1 VTRAARRSIAAAI
14 LASVRR
20 LRALREGGSSLPL
33 EHIVIHER
41 PDLSSP
47 VLITAFAGWNDASEV
62 ASSAVRFL
70 IKRYSAPKFASVDAD
85 DFFVFTE
92 TRPTVKIAEGGRRR
106 IDWPAND
113 LYYARDAS
121 AGRDLVM
128 LVGVEPQLHWKAFA
142 GSLLDLAKS
151 LDVSLILSLG
161 GLLADVPHTVSP
173 RLTGSATQPE
183 IQRRLFGLDVHTS
196 SYEGPT
202 GINGVIG
209 AAARERD
216 IPTASIWGN
225 VPHYISAS
233 GNPTIT
239 GAILRRLAV
248 LLELNLNLA
257 ELERQGAAFNAQ
269 VSEAIAKNPE
279 VADYVRG
286 LEAKE
291 GVGRVEPVTEEK
303 PEPTGDLPSS
313 ESLIQDLE
321 DFFKKQRPPGET

>member
-1 VTRAARRSIAAAI
+1 MTCTTPATRAR
-14 LASVRR
+14 
-20 LRALREGGSSLPL
+20 
-33 EHIVIHER
+33 
-41 PDLSSP
+41 
-47 VLITAFAGWNDASEV
+47 
-62 ASSAVRFL
+62 
-70 IKRYSAPKFASVDAD
+70 
-85 DFFVFTE
+85 
-92 TRPTVKIAEGGRRR
+92 
-106 IDWPAND
+106 
-113 LYYARDAS
+113 
-121 AGRDLVM
+121 GRDLVM
-128 LVGVEPQLHWKAFA
+128 LVGVEPQLHWKAFP
-142 GSLLDLAKS
+142 GNLLDLAKS

-183 IQRRLFGLDVHTS
+183 VQRRLFGLDVHTS

-209 AAARERD
+209 IAARERG

-225 VPHYISAS
+225 VPHYISAT

-239 GAILRRLAV
+239 GAILRRLAI
-248 LLELNLNLA
+248 LLELDLNLA

-291 GVGRVEPVTEEK
+291 GVGRVEPVLRRRSRASRRTSEQRITDPGPGRLLQEAAADRGTRD
-303 PEPTGDLPSS
+303 PSVLTWDRQVPVRLGARWPARPTREPTRWPPSRITAS
-313 ESLIQDLE
+313 ARDTGLGRVANS
-321 DFFKKQRPPGET
+321 RS